1 LERNI
6 AQSGEN
12 PLSFAFSAAV
22 LALLFWSGT
31 AIANKIAVV
40 YMDGLTAGVLRSML
54 AGIFAVVFAC
64 LLKLPFPQSAKNRIL
79 LVISGISSFAIWP
92 VLMSIGIEHTTAG
105 HAALIMALIPVFTVF
120 IAATIQ
126 RQILKTG
133 WWSGSVIALL
143 ATAILMLAQN
153 TLHVSFDAGASIKG
167 DLIVLIGG
175 IFCAIGYVA
184 GGKLSPKIGTAA
196 TTFWGLS
203 IALVILIP
211 AFIVVSDSTEWVNVA
226 YDGWLAIAW
235 MTLFSSLAGYALWF
249 YALGRG
255 GIGQIGSLQLA
266 MPVITLMLAAIIL
279 NEPLTMFLVA
289 ISALIVFGTYL
300 AQRYAS

>member
-1 LERNI
+1 MERS
-6 AQSGEN
+6 ASQSGEH

-40 YMDGLTAGVLRSML
+40 YMDGLTAGILRSML
-54 AGIFAVVFAC
+54 AGIFAIVLAYLF
-64 LLKLPFPQSAKNRIL
+64 KFPFPQSAKDRKL

-92 VLMSIGIEHTTAG
+92 VLMSIGIEHTTVG
-105 HAALIMALIPVFTVF
+105 HAALIMALIPVFTIF
-120 IAATIQ
+120 TATTIQ
-126 RQILKTG
+126 RKIPKIG
-133 WWSGSVIALL
+133 WWFGSVIALL
-143 ATAILMLAQN
+143 ATA
-153 TLHVSFDAGASIKG
+153 TLIIGQTISHVSFNTGSSIKG
-167 DLIVLIGG
+167 DLIVLLGG
-175 IFCAIGYVA
+175 IVCAIGYVA
-184 GGKLSPKIGTAA
+184 GGKLSPKIGTVA

-211 AFIVVSDSTEWVNVA
+211 AFIVVSDSTEWVSVA
-226 YDGWLAIAW
+226 NDGWLAIAW

-255 GIGQIGSLQLA
+255 GIGRIGSLQLA

-279 NEPLTMFLVA
+279 SETLTIFLIA
-289 ISALIVFGTYL
+289 ISTCIVFGTFL